1 MTNASDQIVTGLDA
15 AKAAAGN
22 AKKLAALLNLTGAAI
37 SRWGDTVPLKRLLS
51 VEKVTGVPRY
61 ILRPDLFGM
70 TTPPATKPTK
80 PSKAA

>member
-1 MTNASDQIVTGLDA
+1 MSNASDEIVTGLEA

-37 SRWGDTVPLKRLLS
+37 SRWGDTVPLGRLLE

-61 ILRPDLFGM
+61 ILRPDLFSM
-70 TTPPATKPTK
+70 SAPAPKSSNPRGD
-80 PSKAA
+80 A